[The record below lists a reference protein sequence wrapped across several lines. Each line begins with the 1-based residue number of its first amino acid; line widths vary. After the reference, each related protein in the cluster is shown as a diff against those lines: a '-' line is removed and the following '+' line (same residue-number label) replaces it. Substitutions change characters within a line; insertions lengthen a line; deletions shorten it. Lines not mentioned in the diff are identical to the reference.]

1 MLKRNKGKLIASS
14 IIILLPMLLGVFGD
28 AFLPEHFA
36 VHWGFGGKADG
47 FGGTEVF
54 FILPPILLAIHWLCM
69 IVTAVIDKNVDQ
81 DQKLMNVMFWL
92 IPVLSLATNA
102 MIITGA
108 LGYTKSAFA
117 IVCLLLSAMFIVI
130 GNYMP
135 KTRRSLTTGIKI
147 RWAYSSDEN
156 WRATHRFAG
165 KVYVAVGFACL
176 LCMPLP
182 MKALPFVFIGVI
194 LAAVLLPVIYSY
206 RFYQKELAEGKVTE
220 ASLKNEYDK
229 LVKNNKASIIVTVIM
244 ISVVAIVVPILMFT
258 GNIEATA
265 GESALTVEA
274 SFIKDLTLNYE
285 DIDAIEYR
293 ENGIDGERVMGY
305 GSARLLLGT
314 FRNTEL
320 GTYTRYTYT
329 GKKPCVV
336 MKVGERYVVVGTGD
350 AATTKEL
357 YDRISAAIAE

>member
-14 IIILLPMLLGVFGD
+14 IVILLPMLLGVFGD
-28 AFLPEHFA
+28 AFLPERFA
-36 VHWGFGGKADG
+36 VHWGLEGKADG

-69 IVTAVIDKNVDQ
+69 IFSAVMDKNVDQ
-81 DQKLMNVMFWL
+81 NQKLMNVMFWL

-165 KVYVAVGFACL
+165 KVYVAMGFACL

-182 MKALPFVFIGVI
+182 MKALPFVFFAIILVGV
-194 LAAVLLPVIYSY
+194 LFPVIYSY
-206 RFYQKELAEGKVTE
+206 RFYKKELAEGKVTE
-220 ASLKNEYDK
+220 ESLKNEYDK
-229 LVKNNKASIIVTVIM
+229 LVKNKKGAIVVTVILTVAV
-244 ISVVAIVVPILMFT
+244 VVAVSILMFT

-274 SFIKDLTLNYE
+274 SFAKDLTVKYE
-285 DIDAIEYR
+285 DIDAVEYR
-293 ENGIDGERVMGY
+293 EKGVDGQRVMGY
-305 GSARLLLGT
+305 GSARLLLGR
-314 FRNTEL
+314 FQNEEF
-320 GTYTRYTYT
+320 GAYTRYTYT

-336 MKVGERYVVVGTGD
+336 MKVGERYVVVGTND
-350 AATTKEL
+350 AATTKEI
-357 YDRISAAIAE
+357 YDRISAEIAE

>member
-1 MLKRNKGKLIASS
+1 
-14 IIILLPMLLGVFGD
+14 
-28 AFLPEHFA
+28 
-36 VHWGFGGKADG
+36 
-47 FGGTEVF
+47 
-54 FILPPILLAIHWLCM
+54 
-69 IVTAVIDKNVDQ
+69 
-81 DQKLMNVMFWL
+81 
-92 IPVLSLATNA
+92 
-102 MIITGA
+102 

-182 MKALPFVFIGVI
+182 MKALPFAFIGVI

-229 LVKNNKASIIVTVIM
+229 LVKNNKAAIIVTVIM

-285 DIDAIEYR
+285 DIDTIEYR